1 MKIQLALRKVLHANA
16 FVGFIAKKE
25 TGLEFIMLPTCN
37 PAVLDINV
45 FSLNF
50 LEANGVGGY
59 GLHFLYNLPGS
70 HNVLSAFVYEYT
82 CYTYQCLGLC

>member
-1 MKIQLALRKVLHANA
+1 MKIQLALRKVLYANA

-37 PAVLDINV
+37 PAVSDINV

-50 LEANGVGGY
+50 LEANGGGWVWFA
-59 GLHFLYNLPGS
+59 LLVQSSRKSQCSNCLY
-70 HNVLSAFVYEYT
+70 V
-82 CYTYQCLGLC
+82 